1 MEMLKL
7 LGGLAI
13 IGLGPTELIIIL
25 LIIFLIFGA
34 TQLPKLSRAL
44 GESMHEL
51 RRGLKTPEDEEEKDK
66 AEDSA
71 KKAAKKK
78 DETEKEG

>member
-1 MEMLKL
+1 MLKL

-51 RRGLKTPEDEEEKDK
+51 RRGLKTPEENEEEKDK

>member
-1 MEMLKL
+1 MLKL